1 MNLVVALLVFAPA
14 IKSAQTQNLLGADEV
29 LKRLKAAE
37 ASYQKLIKEEINSSE
52 DEEFG
57 KYMKFQKKLNNF
69 GDSMN
74 SMPPRTAAAQWI
86 GLLDE
91 SLILQA
97 PTYSLIQLIPSPDSW
112 EYIRPAIKAR
122 MEKKTSIKG
131 VGLNVFGTFLGN
143 DLNAQAEVIDK
154 SITTLSA
161 SKDSLAAT
169 AVDSLKQLKLLT
181 LSSGHAQN
189 TKRAVLDAA
198 KNPNAKVNLTA
209 ELFTSLGSEKESF
222 LTELFR
228 TSKAPIVYSNYGTL
242 GSIEEML
249 NKIVV
254 QTAADHKAPHWGAI
268 HNFGNKDAYEAIAK
282 KFNPYKPW
290 PSTAK
295 KSSDSTNG
303 GLVARAYYL
312 YALAKS
318 GAVERAVQGAGDGNI
333 LRSVSQFHEL
343 LADKNVNEFLRKIL
357 IANPTADL
365 WDEYSASSMLIGKF
379 DQVLVATDE
388 VLKRKNLSDDAKIKV
403 LTSRESALLFFDR
416 VSEAVT
422 LMKARHVI
430 ESKKNSGY
438 NGYYSAVKRLE
449 RIALLLEDKAL
460 IAEVQRM
467 LASSQNEED
476 QPEKPGS
483 LVEREM
489 AVAETSGAELSYSGD
504 SIGAEL
510 ISIYSEAGRP
520 ADVVKVAEAAL
531 WESDDIGQ
539 LNEMMRY
546 MGEEHQQL
554 TINLAKALNEVG
566 RKEEAHQIALKMIKD
581 KPGEDAGYEFLLSLD
596 SPQVIADLD
605 QMYSADP
612 YEERP
617 LIWKAKLL
625 FDQGKLDEA
634 ETVVKQAIAVDPSD
648 GEQHNGRRMY
658 VYTVYAD
665 ILAKKGDADQAELY
679 RSAVRAI
686 RIAEK
691 ADQLLEAG
699 LVKRAIK
706 MYDDALSV
714 FSDAYCIQSRLAIYL
729 AQSGRMDEAVVHYRR
744 AYELMAD
751 SFGYV
756 ETHCFGCELAFE
768 GETQQQIA
776 EEVFNRIVRERPN
789 KPQIH
794 YLLGYLRETQGRLD
808 EAVTHYKRAVELD
821 SKYLNA
827 WRRLSNIG
835 EGILSPAEIKEIS
848 AQLAKIDPSKEDQ
861 LARLYSSLETSSFEQ
876 AYRLGESL
884 SKKSA
889 SIFKLK
895 KNGLVSGEMYG
906 WSSTYSQNR
915 PAQYLTST
923 GIFRLLSPMIQ

>member
-14 IKSAQTQNLLGADEV
+14 VKSAQNQNLLGADEV
-29 LKRLKAAE
+29 LKRLKSAE
-37 ASYQKLIKEEINSSE
+37 TSYLKSMNEEMGSYQ
-52 DEEFG
+52 DEGYG
-57 KYMKFQKKLNNF
+57 KYIKFQKKLNEF
-69 GDSMN
+69 GDSMK
-74 SMPPRTAAAQWI
+74 SLPPRTAAAQWV

-91 SLILQA
+91 SLTLEL
-97 PTYSLIQLIPSPDSW
+97 PMYSLVQYLPSPESW
-112 EYIRPAIKAR
+112 EYIRPAMKAR

-143 DLNAQAEVIDK
+143 DASAQAEVIDK
-154 SITTLSA
+154 SITILSA
-161 SKDSLAAT
+161 SKDKLAPIAI
-169 AVDSLKQLKLLT
+169 DSLNQLKLLSF
-181 LSSGHAQN
+181 SSGKAQN
-189 TKRAVLDAA
+189 TKKAVLDAA

-209 ELFTSLGSEKESF
+209 ELFAALGSEKESF

-242 GSIEEML
+242 GPIEEML
-249 NKIVV
+249 NKIVIR
-254 QTAADHKAPHWGAI
+254 TAGDHKAPHWGAI

-290 PSTAK
+290 PATAK
-295 KSSDSTNG
+295 KGSASTSDG
-303 GLVARAYYL
+303 MAARGYYL

-318 GAVERAVQGAGDGNI
+318 GAVARAVQGAGDGNI
-333 LRSVSQFHEL
+333 LKSISQFHEL
-343 LADKNVNEFLRKIL
+343 LADKNVNEFLRQVL
-357 IANPTADL
+357 VANSTADL
-365 WDEYSASSMLIGKF
+365 WDQYSASSMLIGKM
-379 DQVLVATDE
+379 DQVLVTTDE
-388 VLKRKNLSDDAKIKV
+388 VLKRKNLAEGAKVSV

-416 VSEAVT
+416 VNEAVAV
-422 LMKARHVI
+422 MKARHVI
-430 ESKKNSGY
+430 ESKKYSGY
-438 NGYYSAVKRLE
+438 SGYYSAITRLE

-467 LASSQNEED
+467 KTALHSEED
-476 QPEKPGS
+476 QPEKSGS

-504 SIGAEL
+504 NIGAEL

-520 ADVVKVAEAAL
+520 ADVVKVAEAAI
-531 WESDDIGQ
+531 WESDDLSQ
-539 LNEMMRY
+539 VSEVMRF
-546 MGEEHQQL
+546 MGEEAQQL
-554 TINLAKALNEVG
+554 AINLAKALNKVG
-566 RKEEAHQIALKMIKD
+566 RKEEAHQIALQLIKA
-581 KPGEDAGYEFLLSLD
+581 KPGEDAGYEFLLSLN
-596 SPQVIADLD
+596 SPQIMSDLD
-605 QMYSADP
+605 QMYSANP

-634 ETVVKQAIAVDPSD
+634 ETVIKEAIAVDPSD

-665 ILAKKGDADQAELY
+665 ILAKKGDADQSELY

-706 MYDDALSV
+706 KYDDALSV

-776 EEVFNRIVRERPN
+776 EEVFNRIAHERPN

-827 WRRLSNIG
+827 WRRLGQVG
-835 EGILSPAEIKEIS
+835 EGILSAEELKQIS
-848 AQLAKIDPSKEDQ
+848 AQLAKIDPSKEEQ
-861 LARLYSSLETSSFEQ
+861 LLQLYSSLETSSFEQ

-889 SIFKLK
+889 SVFKLK
-895 KNGLVSGEMYG
+895 KNALVSGEMSG
-906 WSSTYSQNR
+906 WSSVSVQNR
-915 PAQYLTST
+915 PSQYLMST
-923 GIFRLLSPMIQ
+923 GIYRLISPMIQ